1 MSVQTDFISSNVT
14 PSSVTQTAESAEI
27 ADIKA
32 LHEVGWSRQDIIL
45 LTLGVSVILLAVAA
59 IIWSVKRLRR
69 GRTTSA
75 AVDPAPIQ
83 EHWAVLV
90 ARRLDGL
97 PQHPT
102 DFEDVRKFT
111 FELGALLREVIGQL
125 TQQHVLELT
134 SSEIRDRIL
143 PLLETSFA
151 TEVGDFLAR
160 ADLILF
166 AKIDPGGEVY
176 ESGRNLV
183 RILLQSAIDK
193 ERRLD
198 LEVKNASSVRAGDG
212 PS

>member
-1 MSVQTDFISSNVT
+1 MNVQTDFISSNVT
-14 PSSVTQTAESAEI
+14 PSKLTETADI
-27 ADIKA
+27 ADIKG

-45 LTLGVSVILLAVAA
+45 LTLGVSLILLAVAA
-59 IIWSVKRLRR
+59 IIWLVRRFRR
-69 GRTTSA
+69 GRIVSN
-75 AVDPAPIQ
+75 AVDPAPIH

-125 TQQHVLELT
+125 TRQHVLELT

-143 PLLETSFA
+143 PLMETSFA
-151 TEVGDFLAR
+151 TEVDDFLSR

-176 ESGRNLV
+176 ESGRSLV
-183 RILLQSAIDK
+183 RILLQSAIEH
-193 ERRLD
+193 ERRLE
-198 LEVKNASSVRAGDG
+198 LEVKNASSVATGDT

>member
-1 MSVQTDFISSNVT
+1 MNVQTDVISSNVT
-14 PSSVTQTAESAEI
+14 PSKVTETAEI
-27 ADIKA
+27 ADIKP

-45 LTLGVSVILLAVAA
+45 LTLGVSLILLAVAA
-59 IIWSVKRLRR
+59 IIWLLRRFRR
-69 GRTTSA
+69 GRIHNKM
-75 AVDPAPIQ
+75 VDPAPIQ

-125 TQQHVLELT
+125 TRQHVLELT

-143 PLLETSFA
+143 PLMEKSFA
-151 TEVGDFLAR
+151 TEVDDFLAR
-160 ADLILF
+160 ADLVLF
-166 AKIDPGGEVY
+166 AKIDPGGGVY
-176 ESGRNLV
+176 EAGRNLV
-183 RILLQSAIDK
+183 RILLQNALEQ
-193 ERRLD
+193 ERQLD
-198 LEVKNASSVRAGDG
+198 LEVKNASGVTTGDT